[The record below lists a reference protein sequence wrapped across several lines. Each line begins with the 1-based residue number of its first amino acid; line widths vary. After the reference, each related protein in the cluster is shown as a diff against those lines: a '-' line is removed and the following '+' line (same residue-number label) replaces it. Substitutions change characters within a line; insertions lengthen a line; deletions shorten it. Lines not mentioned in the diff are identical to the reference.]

1 LHMECI
7 YPVLYMYHIFCI
19 IHIIQTIYVTY
30 LIRNIC
36 SYWRAYA
43 YMPTSTSIV
52 PLQWVSLT
60 GSVHTQKTLFKC
72 RSLVVNTD
80 ISSNLFFVWMSLLT
94 NQQCV
99 CATFH
104 VELPDPILLTNTRT
118 HTQTHTNTRTYAHT
132 HTSHTHTYTHINT
145 HQQRVCA
152 NFDVE
157 LPHPILLRFEHAWCR
172 HDNAFP

>member
-60 GSVHTQKTLFKC
+60 GSVHTQKTLFKY
-72 RSLVVNTD
+72 RSLVVYTD

>member
-80 ISSNLFFVWMSLLT
+80 ISSNLFFCMDVSFDKPAVRLR
-94 NQQCV
+94 
-99 CATFH
+99 H
-104 VELPDPILLTNTRT
+104 VSRRTSRSDPPHK
-118 HTQTHTNTRTYAHT
+118 HTYTHTNTHKHT
-132 HTSHTHTYTHINT
+132 HICTHAHLTHTHIHTHKHT
-145 HQQRVCA
+145 PAAR
-152 NFDVE
+152 
-157 LPHPILLRFEHAWCR
+157 LRQF
-172 HDNAFP
+172 

>member
-60 GSVHTQKTLFKC
+60 GSVHTQKTLFKY
-72 RSLVVNTD
+72 RSLVVYTD
-80 ISSNLFFVWMSLLT
+80 ISSNLFF
-94 NQQCV
+94 CV
-99 CATFH
+99 DVSFDKPAVRLRH
-104 VELPDPILLTNTRT
+104 VSRRTSRSDPPHK
-118 HTQTHTNTRTYAHT
+118 HTYTHTNTHKHT
-132 HTSHTHTYTHINT
+132 HICTHAHLTHTHIHTHKHT
-145 HQQRVCA
+145 PATR
-152 NFDVE
+152 
-157 LPHPILLRFEHAWCR
+157 LRQF
-172 HDNAFP
+172 